1 MKESLDQLSGYLSA
15 IYRHRWP
22 MFFATLVTCLLGWTG
37 VFLLPDK
44 YEATSKL
51 LMSNESMMGPLL
63 KGLAAESN
71 LTREMA
77 SLMRRTLLSR
87 PNLER
92 VIDRTDLHLM
102 LDSRHHKE
110 ELIRDLGAKIQV
122 KGDER
127 SKVYSISYIDEDPR
141 LVTDV
146 VKQLTNIFIEHSI
159 GATRKD
165 TSVTREFLDRE
176 IATYEAKLRE
186 AEERLKEFKKKNIGL
201 MPSEGQTYFSQLND
215 KMSKL
220 ELARLELAEARK
232 RQAAIESQL
241 AKIPPIVPQQ
251 SDEIVDEALGQEI
264 AQLRSQLENLRSQY
278 TDEYPGIVEAEQR
291 LNALLA
297 QQQRS
302 RQALLGS
309 PTTTPEAATVIIESR
324 QNLLLELSKAK
335 GDVGALT
342 VRVNGLKKQVDTLK
356 KNVNVMPKVEAQLA
370 QLDRDYDIIKETYEG
385 LVQRREATS
394 LSDQAE
400 TSASDFQF
408 QVIEAP
414 VLPTLPVSPDRFK
427 LVVAVLL
434 IGIGVGALVAV
445 IISQAKQYVSNAS
458 QLKKVVRFPVYG
470 AVTEIITNQQRT
482 RRRLELAVLGASWA
496 LLLAIFSGLLYL
508 TINNMNLVD
517 MFSKSGGMA

>member
-22 MFFATLVTCLLGWTG
+22 MFFATLATCLLGWTG

-102 LDSRHHKE
+102 IDSRHHKE
-110 ELIRDLGAKIQV
+110 ELIRDLGARIQV

-165 TSVTREFLDRE
+165 SSVTREFLDRE
-176 IATYEAKLRE
+176 IATYETKLRE
-186 AEERLKEFKKKNIGL
+186 AEDRLKEFKKKNIGL

-232 RQAAIESQL
+232 RESAIESQL
-241 AKIPPIVPQQ
+241 ARIPLVVPQQ
-251 SDEIVDEALGQEI
+251 SDEVASETLGQEI
-264 AQLRSQLENLRSQY
+264 AQLRSELENLRSQY
-278 TDEYPGIVEAEQR
+278 TDEYPGIIAARER
-291 LNALLA
+291 LNALLK

-302 RQALLGS
+302 RQAQIER
-309 PTTTPEAATVIIESR
+309 TVTTPEAATVIIESR
-324 QNLLLELSKAK
+324 QNLLLELSKAR
-335 GDVGALT
+335 GEVGALT

-370 QLDRDYDIIKETYEG
+370 QLNRDYDIIKQTYEG

-394 LSDQAE
+394 LSTQAE

-414 VLPTLPVSPDRFK
+414 ILPTLPVSPDRFK
-427 LVVAVLL
+427 LVIAVLL
-434 IGIGVGALVAV
+434 VGIGVGALVAI
-445 IISQAKQYVSNAS
+445 IISQAKQYVSNVD

-470 AVTEIITNQQRT
+470 AVSEIITNRQRV
-482 RRRLELAVLGASWA
+482 RRRMELAALGMSWG
-496 LLLAIFSGLLYL
+496 LLFAIFSGLVYL
-508 TINNMNLVD
+508 VSNNMNLID
-517 MFSKSGGMA
+517 LISRSGGVA